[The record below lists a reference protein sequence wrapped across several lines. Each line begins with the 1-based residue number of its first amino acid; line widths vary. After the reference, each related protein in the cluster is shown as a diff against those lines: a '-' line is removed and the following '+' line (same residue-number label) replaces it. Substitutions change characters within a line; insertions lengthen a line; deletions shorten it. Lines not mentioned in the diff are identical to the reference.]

1 MNKSKKLVLNR
12 ETIRNLQE
20 SELRAVAGGE
30 DNSWY
35 CDTYKGDTKVSIQSS
50 CGPGT
55 QSNASACVTQCC

>member
-1 MNKSKKLVLNR
+1 MNKSKKLMLNR

-35 CDTYKGDTKVSIQSS
+35 CDTYKGGPNVSIHDPCPHS
-50 CGPGT
+50 
-55 QSNASACVTQCC
+55 ASFRG

>member
-1 MNKSKKLVLNR
+1 MNKSRKLVLNR

-35 CDTYKGDTKVSIQSS
+35 CTTYTGDTRKSIEGS
-50 CGPGT
+50 CGNGT
-55 QSNASACVTQCC
+55 VTNASACVTQCC